1 MQQSQFIENIK
12 NPALLVGK
20 VDELLLVTKEFPYCQ
35 TTYLMMALLLKNNND
50 IQFDEHLKKAAVYC
64 TDRYQLFRQL
74 HQPSVAPTEI
84 ISTPNLTQE
93 EEKIENLL
101 PITETVVDEIL
112 IEAENKENP
121 IAEFEHE
128 YIAQAINSSILL
140 ETTNHDK
147 DENEV
152 SKLTED
158 LTEIEKNAFDLKTTH
173 TFTDWISFF
182 NQGKVEKS
190 SLKNE
195 EKTVRKANKF
205 DLIDKFIQEDPKI
218 QPKKTEF
225 YSPMNMARLSVVD
238 NLDIVSE
245 TLALV
250 HVDQGNYQKAI
261 LMYEKLSLKFPKKR
275 SYFVTQIKN
284 LKLKL
289 K

>member
-1 MQQSQFIENIK
+1 MQQSHFIDSIK

-20 VDELLLVTKEFPYCQ
+20 VDVLLLVTKEFPYCQ

-50 IQFDEHLKKAAVYC
+50 IQFDEYLKKAAVYC
-64 TDRYQLFRQL
+64 TDRYQLFTQL
-74 HQPSVAPTEI
+74 HQPSVVPTERI
-84 ISTPNLTQE
+84 TTPNLTQD
-93 EEKIENLL
+93 EEKTENPL
-101 PITETVVDEIL
+101 PIAESIVEETFLETKKQK
-112 IEAENKENP
+112 NS

-140 ETTNHDK
+140 ETTNQAV
-147 DENEV
+147 DEKEV
-152 SKLTED
+152 SKLTEE
-158 LTEIEKNAFDLKTTH
+158 LTEIEKNAFDLETVH

-182 NQGKVEKS
+182 NQGKIEK
-190 SLKNE
+190 LAPKNE
-195 EKTVRKANKF
+195 EKTVEKANKF

-238 NLDIVSE
+238 NLDVVSE

-275 SYFVTQIKN
+275 SYFATQIKN
-284 LKLKL
+284 LNQKLK
-289 K
+289 

>member
-1 MQQSQFIENIK
+1 MQQSHFIESIK

-50 IQFDEHLKKAAVYC
+50 IQFDEYLKKAAVYC
-64 TDRYQLFRQL
+64 TDRYQLFTQL
-74 HQPSVAPTEI
+74 HQPSAAPTEI
-84 ISTPNLTQE
+84 VSTPNLTQE
-93 EEKIENLL
+93 EKKIENLL
-101 PITETVVDEIL
+101 PITEAVVDEIP
-112 IEAENKENP
+112 IEAVNKNNP

-128 YIAQAINSSILL
+128 YIAQAINSSILI
-140 ETTNHDK
+140 ETTNQAV
-147 DENEV
+147 DEKEV
-152 SKLTED
+152 SELTEE
-158 LTEIEKNAFDLKTTH
+158 LTEIEKNAFNLETAH

-182 NQGKVEKS
+182 NQGNVEK
-190 SLKNE
+190 LPPKNE
-195 EKTVRKANKF
+195 EKTLEKTNKF

-238 NLDIVSE
+238 NLDVVSE

-275 SYFVTQIKN
+275 SYFATQIKN
-284 LKLKL
+284 LKQKL